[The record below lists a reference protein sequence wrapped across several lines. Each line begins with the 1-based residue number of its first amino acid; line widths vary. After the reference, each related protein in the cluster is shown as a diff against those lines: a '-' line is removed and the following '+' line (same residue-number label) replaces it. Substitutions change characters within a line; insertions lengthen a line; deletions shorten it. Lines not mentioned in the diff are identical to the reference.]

1 MGHLVVLG
9 FASEIY
15 GGPLVAPLLH
25 ILKTHLRRALV
36 LLFHTSN
43 EPIVFKLTLSVAIS
57 LLRRNT
63 PSLVSDYFFVRSECF
78 RILFVY
84 STDSSQQSSWKLM
97 HSNVCVMKAHRL
109 FSVTDQFVVSLV

>member
-1 MGHLVVLG
+1 MRLRSQAKCSFLAIKLRWPTSSAT
-9 FASEIY
+9 ASHFKNSSASCV
-15 GGPLVAPLLH
+15 GSS
-25 ILKTHLRRALV
+25 
-36 LLFHTSN
+36 FHTSN

-109 FSVTDQFVVSLV
+109 FSVTDQF

>member
-1 MGHLVVLG
+1 M
-9 FASEIY
+9 
-15 GGPLVAPLLH
+15 PLLH

-36 LLFHTSN
+36 PLFHTSN

-63 PSLVSDYFFVRSECF
+63 PSLISDYFFVRSECF

-84 STDSSQQSSWKLM
+84 SSQQSSWKLM
-97 HSNVCVMKAHRL
+97 HSNVFVMKAHRL